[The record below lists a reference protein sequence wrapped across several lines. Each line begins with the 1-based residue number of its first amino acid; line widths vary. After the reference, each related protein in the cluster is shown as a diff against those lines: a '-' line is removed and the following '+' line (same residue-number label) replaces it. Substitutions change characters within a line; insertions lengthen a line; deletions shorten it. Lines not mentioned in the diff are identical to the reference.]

1 MVILSSY
8 PIFVHQN
15 SNLDLED
22 ETKMDFPPKQQKAS
36 SGAYTFRLRVALRS
50 TPSTQ
55 QSTDEEEV
63 GGVRRTKRGVKK
75 VENTS
80 KAKGARHVKFEGDRE
95 EKAVILPSPPEE
107 HKSDS
112 AEDVGSSFLVKREQ
126 NIKANRAM
134 VNHKH

>member
-1 MVILSSY
+1 MVILASY
-8 PIFVHQN
+8 PIVVQN
-15 SNLDLED
+15 PNLDLED

-95 EKAVILPSPPEE
+95 ETLPSPPED

-112 AEDVGSSFLVKREQ
+112 AEDVASSFLVKREQ